1 MSREHVDWIP
11 VSSPEQVREVAGL
24 AKDIWNEHYAGLLT
38 PGQITYMVEHFQSEE
53 AITLQ
58 LADGYQY
65 RLVTVGGEPAGY
77 VAFRTDGDKLF
88 LSKLYIH
95 KRFRLRGLAHR
106 SVDLLM
112 RLCREQGLTAL
123 YLTVNRENIGS
134 IAAYIAMG
142 FRTVREQV
150 TDIGEGY
157 VMDDFVM
164 EKAVERG

>member
-1 MSREHVDWIP
+1 MWIGSRLP
-11 VSSPEQVREVAGL
+11 VLSRCARSRGWQKRYGTNTTRVFSP
-24 AKDIWNEHYAGLLT
+24 
-38 PGQITYMVEHFQSEE
+38 PGRSPICWSIF
-53 AITLQ
+53 
-58 LADGYQY
+58 
-65 RLVTVGGEPAGY
+65 GELAGY

-134 IAAYIAMG
+134 IAAYISMG

-164 EKAVERG
+164 EKAVER